1 MNLWLVFLNPV
12 TQRRVLPLLALLF
25 PVVSLFGQTPS
36 ADLLLLNAHIVTMN
50 DKQPSAQAVAIHGD
64 RIVWIGN
71 SDQSKKLYPAART
84 IDLHGA
90 TVLPGLI
97 DAHTHLINLGE
108 SLTRL
113 NLKDISTEKE
123 MVVRVKQRV
132 ASAAPG
138 EWIVGWGWDEGK
150 WASNYPTNQALSA
163 ATPNN
168 PVFLVVD
175 GKGNVWFTDPTHNA
189 IGKLVPSA
197 NTWTEWVVPTANA
210 APYDLVL
217 DKNGNLWFTE
227 ILGNSIGYFNTTTL
241 TFVETPTPSKSSG
254 PYGITR
260 DALGNIWFTEN
271 SLPQIGMFKPK
282 VKGTGIVISEFA
294 IGSGTNAPTPH
305 LLTVDSTG
313 NIWYSEGFA
322 GQVGKYDPVN
332 KTHQDYPVS
341 AGVSQTHISGIGV
354 DSHGMVWFNDSLSA
368 RIGTLNPTTGTVSA
382 IQLTFAGAHPHD
394 GLLVDK
400 SNNVWI
406 TEQYGYNLGEV
417 LP

>member
-1 MNLWLVFLNPV
+1 MNSNNSWGKTPSSRTLMV
-12 TQRRVLPLLALLF
+12 RIGLALVATIGSIILAVTL
-25 PVVSLFGQTPS
+25 VVTS
-36 ADLLLLNAHIVTMN
+36 H
-50 DKQPSAQAVAIHGD
+50 
-64 RIVWIGN
+64 
-71 SDQSKKLYPAART
+71 
-84 IDLHGA
+84 
-90 TVLPGLI
+90 
-97 DAHTHLINLGE
+97 
-108 SLTRL
+108 
-113 NLKDISTEKE
+113 
-123 MVVRVKQRV
+123 
-132 ASAAPG
+132 SAAHAYSAFK
-138 EWIVGWGWDEGK
+138 E
-150 WASNYPTNQALSA
+150 YPTRPVPWGIALDYVRGNVWVAVPGCDSSPTCSNPTPGVISRYKM
-163 ATPNN
+163 ATPGTKEKNFSPPATYN

-189 IGKLVPSA
+189 IGKLIPSA

-406 TEQYGYNLGEV
+406 TEQYGYKLGEV